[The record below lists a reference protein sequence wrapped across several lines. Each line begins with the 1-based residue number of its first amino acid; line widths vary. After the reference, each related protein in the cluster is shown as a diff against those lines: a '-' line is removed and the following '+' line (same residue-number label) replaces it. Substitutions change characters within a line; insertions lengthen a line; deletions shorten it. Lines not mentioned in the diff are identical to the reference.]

1 MLQNSGQMKRPV
13 GKGIITY
20 IRSTEWRMVNVDET
34 TEIIV
39 SQSSGM
45 LMLFKKDFEQ

>member
-1 MLQNSGQMKRPV
+1 MLLNLGQNKYTWRRGYN
-13 GKGIITY
+13 Y
-20 IRSTEWRMVNVDET
+20 IRSTEWRMANVDET